1 MCRTREREEYPDVR
15 IKEGLSMKHR
25 LTLAGLALTAAFL
38 VAFAVAPAVAAA
50 PAHSASHRPT
60 VQMTA
65 TITNQAVTDGAGNAV
80 GVFNGTARITHV
92 DVVNGHLAGS
102 GTVTGTLT
110 RTDNT
115 TQMVSDTF
123 TNALIDPPA
132 TCTILDLTLGPLHL
146 NLLGLV
152 IDLNQVHLTI
162 TAVPGPGNLLGNL
175 LCAVANLLNNT
186 GGLSA
191 AIQNLLNQINAILAG
206 L

>member
-1 MCRTREREEYPDVR
+1 
-15 IKEGLSMKHR
+15 MKHR

-92 DVVNGHLAGS
+92 DVVNGHLVGS
-102 GTVTGTLT
+102 GTVTGTWT
-110 RTDNT
+110 HANNT

>member
-1 MCRTREREEYPDVR
+1 
-15 IKEGLSMKHR
+15 MKHR
-25 LTLAGLALTAAFL
+25 LTLAGLALTAVFL
-38 VAFAVAPAVAAA
+38 VAFAVAPAAAAA
-50 PAHSASHRPT
+50 PAHPASHRPK

-65 TITNQAVTDGAGNAV
+65 AITNQAVTDAMGTPI
-80 GVFNGTARITHV
+80 GVFNGTARVTRV
-92 DVVNGHLAGS
+92 DVVNGHLVGS
-102 GTVTGTLT
+102 GTVSGTLT
-110 RTDNT
+110 RTGGT
-115 TQMVSDTF
+115 SQTISDTF

>member
-80 GVFNGTARITHV
+80 GVFNGTARIIHV
-92 DVVNGHLAGS
+92 DVVNGHLVGS

-115 TQMVSDTF
+115 TQMVSDMF

-152 IDLNQVHLTI
+152 ID
-162 TAVPGPGNLLGNL
+162 
-175 LCAVANLLNNT
+175 
-186 GGLSA
+186 
-191 AIQNLLNQINAILAG
+191 
-206 L
+206 